1 MDGAGCLY
9 GFMHL
14 LYNSKE
20 NRDMSLTESK
30 EERDIGELERKKG
43 DNYVSVF

>member
-30 EERDIGELERKKG
+30 GEGDVGELKGRKG
-43 DNYVSVF
+43 DNYVNVF